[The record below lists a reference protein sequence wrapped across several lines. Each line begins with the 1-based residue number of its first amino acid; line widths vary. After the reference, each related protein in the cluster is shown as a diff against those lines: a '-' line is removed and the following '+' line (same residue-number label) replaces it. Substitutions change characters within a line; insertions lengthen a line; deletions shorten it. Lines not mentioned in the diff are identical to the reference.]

1 MALMYKHLLILA
13 QIYWIF
19 LTWDVSVLQI
29 PIGRG
34 GTRDQQKSIFTA

>member
-13 QIYWIF
+13 QIYWGF
-19 LTWDVSVLQI
+19 LTWEVPLGQM